1 MIVGIIDYGMGNLY
15 SVKSTLEFF
24 NICKIELISDSKVL
38 HKCDKIILPGVGSF
52 QKAMETLKKT
62 GLNEAIITFA
72 SHLERPVM
80 GICLGMQLL
89 TTSSTESGYT
99 KGLELIDGTVEKFNI
114 QNLKIPHVGFN
125 EVSFKA
131 DSSLFSNFNLK
142 NPDFYFTHSY
152 RVQEAKNAITAT
164 CDYGETFVAAF
175 EKDNIYGTQFHPELS
190 QTNGLK
196 LFENF
201 LRL

>member
-24 NICKIELISDSKVL
+24 NICKIVLISNSKEL

-52 QKAMETLKKT
+52 QKAMETLKTT
-62 GLNEAIITFA
+62 GLNEAIIAFA
-72 SHLERPVM
+72 SHLERPIM

-89 TTSSTESGYT
+89 TTSSTEAGHT
-99 KGLELIDGTVEKFNI
+99 KGLELIDGSVEKFDI

-125 EVSFKA
+125 EVSFKD
-131 DSSLFSNFNLK
+131 DSSLFSNFHLK

-152 RVQEAKNAITAT
+152 RVQDVKNAITAT
-164 CDYGETFVAAF
+164 CDYGESFVAAF